1 MANACTVLVVDDEPL
16 IRAHLAKILGDKGC
30 KTFEAGDAA
39 EAIAILEG
47 NSEITVVF
55 TDIQMPG
62 TMDGIA
68 LARYVRKR
76 WPPTIIVVSSGKSQP
91 AAGVLAE
98 DIAFVP
104 KPYEDRYLSAVI
116 GDVRRR
122 LAAG

>member
-16 IRAHLAKILGDKGC
+16 IRAHLAKILEDNGC